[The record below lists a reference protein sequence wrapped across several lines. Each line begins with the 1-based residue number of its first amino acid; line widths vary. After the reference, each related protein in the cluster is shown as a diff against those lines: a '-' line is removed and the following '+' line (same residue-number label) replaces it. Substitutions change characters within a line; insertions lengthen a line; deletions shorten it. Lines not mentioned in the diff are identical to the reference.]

1 MNFPVVHTTAGRFR
15 IRVPQV
21 FDDSDYANK
30 LNWLIESL
38 DFVDSVRI
46 NQSASSLIVCY
57 ETSMVSTTAAQKEIL
72 NCIQLAN
79 VVEIPSGLKSTADEV
94 KPLKAW
100 EHLALPVTA
109 LGTALVASLLELSM
123 PLVTGGLIAAAAL
136 PVFHRAIAGVVDDR
150 KLKVDV
156 LDSLWITLQTLQ
168 GQYVAP
174 ALLLGLV
181 ESAATIR
188 DQTAISAQ
196 RQTLELPSS
205 QRSKD
210 VLAIHLDRANVTNTR
225 VGEDVE
231 AIADGLIMPTL
242 LLSGGIFVLTGN
254 IAPALAPLQLDFAT
268 GIGIAVP
275 TTILAALS
283 SAMRSGAYIRHGWA
297 IETLAQIDTIIFATP
312 APPNSANAI
321 ATLTAW
327 GIKTHLVTDDQKAI
341 AHVNLTTLLP
351 EAKIEELRRLHNAG
365 KTIAYVGDKSSDREL
380 LAYVDVF
387 ISLAEGTDITEETA
401 DVVLMTQ
408 DLEAL
413 LQAIEIAKQAMR
425 IVYQNIAVVAVPNV
439 SVAIAGMFF
448 GLHPIAAVL
457 INFSAALIAEI
468 NGLRPLL
475 SVSYSENINSDIPET
490 VLPTGA
496 SL

>member
-1 MNFPVVHTTAGRFR
+1 MNLSVVHTTAGRFR

-57 ETSMVSTTAAQKEIL
+57 KTSMVSTTAAQKDIF
-72 NCIQLAN
+72 NCIELAN

-109 LGTALVASLLELSM
+109 LGTALVASLLELSV

-196 RQTLELPSS
+196 RQTLLPSS

-283 SAMRSGAYIRHGWA
+283 SAMRSGAYIRYGRA

-312 APPNSANAI
+312 LPPNSANAI

-327 GIKTHLVTDDQKAI
+327 GIKTHLVTDDQQAI
-341 AHVNLTTLLP
+341 AHVNLTTLFP

-387 ISLAEGTDITEETA
+387 ISLAEATDIIEETA
-401 DVVLMTQ
+401 DVVLMTH

-439 SVAIAGMFF
+439 SVAIAGIFF

-475 SVSYSENINSDIPET
+475 SVSYSENINSDRPET